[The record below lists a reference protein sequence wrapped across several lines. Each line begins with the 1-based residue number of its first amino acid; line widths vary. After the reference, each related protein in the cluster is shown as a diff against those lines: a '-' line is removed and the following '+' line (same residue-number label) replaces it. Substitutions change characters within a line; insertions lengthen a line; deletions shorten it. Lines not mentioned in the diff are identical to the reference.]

1 MKRIRKD
8 SLWSFR
14 ASWLILCALAVV
26 LAGCDGCATA
36 DANKGGD
43 FALRAYQAIGG
54 AQVAYDVSMRIC
66 ADLVDSG
73 KITEEQWSLAA
84 SVGKK
89 VKASIILASAAM
101 MEYRLAKDA
110 GVDTMDAKGKA
121 EHALL
126 VLAKDA
132 ALLADQIRTLSGKE
146 AVK

>member
-1 MKRIRKD
+1 ME
-8 SLWSFR
+8 
-14 ASWLILCALAVV
+14 LISRYRGGGFIAIMAALAVLMV
-26 LAGCDGCATA
+26 LTGCNGCATGGNTA
-36 DANKGGD
+36 SANFD
-43 FALRAYQAIGG
+43 LRAYQAIG
-54 AQVAYDVSMRIC
+54 AATVAYDVGMTVC
-66 ADLVDSG
+66 ADLADNG

-84 SVGKK
+84 SVGRK

-101 MEYRLAKDA
+101 MEYRLSKDA

-132 ALLADQIRTLSGKE
+132 ALLADQIRVLSGKE